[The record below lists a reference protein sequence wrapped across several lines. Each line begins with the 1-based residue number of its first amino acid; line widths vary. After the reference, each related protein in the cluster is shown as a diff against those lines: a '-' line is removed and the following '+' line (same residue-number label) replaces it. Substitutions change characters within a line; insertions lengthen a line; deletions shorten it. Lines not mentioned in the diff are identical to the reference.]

1 MGLCIFKT
9 YLCFQRR
16 AGGEGERAGE
26 ADGDHPKWDRGALS
40 NSGSSLA
47 GLSVLICGAGG
58 VCQPLQH
65 QEHDPVQVQDGTNI
79 NWLRAFTCIIFVE
92 FCP

>member
-1 MGLCIFKT
+1 MTVWVMVLCLFKT

-47 GLSVLICGAGG
+47 GLSVLICRG
-58 VCQPLQH
+58 VSASLSSTRNVTLCKSRTEQILT
-65 QEHDPVQVQDGTNI
+65 G
-79 NWLRAFTCIIFVE
+79 
-92 FCP
+92 